1 MMQLGIH
8 VGTFLRPTFDETLDA
23 VTDHGLDCVHF
34 NFKALGLPSMPDRI
48 DEDACRR
55 AAEAVARRGLTMGT
69 VSGTFNMIH
78 PDPAEQRT
86 GLERLEVIARST
98 VLLGTKIVTL
108 CTGTRDPHDM
118 WRGHADNDTPQ
129 AWSDLTATLEAAILL
144 ADRYDITLGV
154 EPEVSNVVDTAAK
167 ARRLLDEMGSPRL
180 KIIMD
185 GANLFHG
192 GSLAQMDEIL
202 AEAFELLGPDIV
214 LGHAKDLDRDGEAG
228 QIAAGSGL
236 LDYDCYLRLF
246 KQAGFEGPLIMHSL
260 DESEVAGSVAFLRE
274 KMARL

>member
-8 VGTFLRPTFDETLDA
+8 AGTFSRPTFEQILDA
-23 VTDHGLDCVHF
+23 VVGYGLECVHF
-34 NFKALGLPSMPDRI
+34 NFKALGMAAMPQRI

-55 AAEAVARRGLTMGT
+55 VAAALSERGLQMGT

-78 PDPAEQRT
+78 PDPAVRRI
-86 GLERLEVIARST
+86 GIERLEAITRSAA
-98 VLLGTKIVTL
+98 LLGTKVVTL

-118 WRGHADNDTPQ
+118 WRRHPGNDAPP
-129 AWSDLTATLEAAILL
+129 AWSDLVATLKAAL
-144 ADRYDITLGV
+144 ALAERYDVTLAI
-154 EPEVSNVVDTAAK
+154 EPEVSNVVDSAAK

-192 GSLAQMDEIL
+192 GELARMDEIL
-202 AEAFELLGPDIV
+202 AEAFELLGLDIV
-214 LGHAKDLDRDGEAG
+214 LAHAKDLDRDGEAG
-228 QIAAGSGL
+228 QIAAGRGL

-246 KQAGFEGPLIMHSL
+246 EKVGFHGPLILHSL
-260 DESEVAGSVAFLRE
+260 AESEVAGSVAFLRE
-274 KMARL
+274 KLARL